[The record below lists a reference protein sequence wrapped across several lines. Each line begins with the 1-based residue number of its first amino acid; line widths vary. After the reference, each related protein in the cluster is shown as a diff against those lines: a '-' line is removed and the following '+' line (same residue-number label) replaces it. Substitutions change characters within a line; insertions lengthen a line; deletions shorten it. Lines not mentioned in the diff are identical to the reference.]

1 MVRSASTTQDIFS
14 TVSRKDY
21 IGSAD
26 PKSIVDFLE
35 FQKSDVSK
43 ATGQPKASIRYDDRI
58 PTEVKNRIRE
68 IGNIINLV
76 AEYFDGDLEKTK
88 LWFDTPNPLLG
99 DMSPRDMIR
108 YARYLKL
115 RKFVLS
121 ALSGKRP

>member
-43 ATGQPKASIRYDDRI
+43 ATGQPKASIRYDERI
-58 PTEVKNRIRE
+58 PAEVRKRIQE

-108 YARYLKL
+108 YARHLKL
-115 RKFVLS
+115 RRFVLS